1 MSTVYPYPTLVG
13 RIDVDVRRASIDG
26 KAVQFSLISQ
36 RERVVALHQVGRD
49 DWEEGTLELEV
60 MLPNDELADGPWAA
74 VTCVAVLTESTT
86 NTRLVSRLERRRDDK
101 HWCGEVRIRRSMHL
115 ARPVLHVSVVGT
127 YGGIDGR
134 IIGTSDEPWIIDL
147 LAQTPVRQREIEIL
161 EEDFRD
167 GPQEWLR
174 PFKDAPWLVETAG
187 EMPTVL
193 LNKSFEGLSQLLNGA
208 RGPLEKA
215 TAGLVAA
222 QIAGEVWTAMFH
234 SALGDLDLD
243 EDGSPQL
250 PGGWREPVLRAML
263 PDVFPGL
270 PIADA
275 LTEAHTR
282 RSEGHGWA
290 ELQSRIQ
297 FAASRRAQVPK
308 NLTTTV
314 RAVSRSQEGT
324 TR

>member
-1 MSTVYPYPTLVG
+1 MTTVYPYPTLVG
-13 RIDVDVRRASIDG
+13 RIDVDIRQASIDG
-26 KAVQFSLISQ
+26 RALPFSLISQ
-36 RERVVALHQVGRD
+36 REHVVALDRVERD
-49 DWEEGTLELEV
+49 DWDECILELEV
-60 MLPNDELADGPWAA
+60 TLPNNELADGPWAA
-74 VTCVAVLTESTT
+74 VSCVAVLTEGAT
-86 NTRLVSRLERRRDDK
+86 NTRVVTRLERRRDEQ
-101 HWCGEVRIRRSMHL
+101 HWRGEVQIRRSLHL
-115 ARPVLHVSVVGT
+115 ARPVLHVSAVGS

-134 IIGTSDEPWIIDL
+134 IIGTSDEPWIVDFFGRAAL
-147 LAQTPVRQREIEIL
+147 RQREVEIV

-174 PFKDAPWLVETAG
+174 PFKDAPWLVETSG

-193 LNKSFEGLSQLLNGA
+193 LNKSFEGLSALLNGA

-215 TAGLVAA
+215 AAGMVAA
-222 QIAGEVWTAMFH
+222 QIAGEAWTAMFH

-243 EDGSPQL
+243 EDGLPQL

-275 LTEAHTR
+275 LAEACSR

-297 FAASRRAQVPK
+297 FAAARRAQIPR
-308 NLTTTV
+308 NLTTVV
-314 RAVSRSQEGT
+314 RSVSRSQEGA